1 MKLLTYDNAKT
12 TKGEKFGYMTFIL
25 YLAPNTLNDYGVN
38 LCPMATK
45 GCIFACLNTAGFG
58 GIYPKVQ
65 EARVNKANYYVNDR
79 KNFLNDL
86 YYDIKESLVIAE
98 RNGLIPVYRL
108 NGTSDIQWEN
118 IKVLDNKN
126 IFEVFPDL
134 TFYDYTKIA
143 NRFDKNL
150 PTNYHLTFSYSQEE
164 DYYKGKVDEISIN
177 LLKKDKSISVIFGG
191 KLPKTFLGFDVV
203 DGDKSDLRFNE
214 NGVVVGLKA
223 KGKARKETSG
233 FVVRNY

>member
-1 MKLLTYDNAKT
+1 MKLLTYNNAKT

-45 GCIFACLNTAGFG
+45 GCIYACLNTAGFG

-65 EARVNKANYYVNDR
+65 EARVNKSNYYVNDR

-150 PTNYHLTFSYSQEE
+150 PTNYNLTFSYSQEE

-177 LLKKDKSISVIFGG
+177 LLKKDKCISVIFGG